1 MADDWQQ
8 AFNGFVYTNTW
19 PQLIR
24 IDTVHA
30 ILSLT
35 RHEAR
40 RESLTMFISRWTLFA
55 RLRSRSGV
63 GCKLQKKLLD
73 THYDCHDRW
82 VVYVSRS
89 LGRWLNP
96 LGPRGISKM
105 AESEKRSCSQVIMI
119 DDNLKVPICQTYFS
133 EQMIHKLIV
142 KTRESRKGKNFAKVS
157 ITSLSNCLN
166 TNEWVGIVNSRY
178 INAWGSIK
186 VTGCKTRSAERIWHM
201 SPLALPQFRVDPVR
215 KKYFKHC
222 ENITL
227 LTHNIK
233 SETPGASSHRLSS
246 KLSKAHT
253 YKSLKHDI
261 LWG

>member
-1 MADDWQQ
+1 MIDSRLSMASSI
-8 AFNGFVYTNTW
+8 
-19 PQLIR
+19 LIR
-24 IDTVHA
+24 GHNWSGLTLCMQYSAWHDT
-30 ILSLT
+30 
-35 RHEAR
+35 RQE
-40 RESLTMFISRWTLFA
+40 EN
-55 RLRSRSGV
+55 RSRCLYHGELYLLDCDRDLELVAS
-63 GCKLQKKLLD
+63 CKKKLLD

-82 VVYVSRS
+82 VVYVRWS

-201 SPLALPQFRVDPVR
+201 SPLALPQFRVNPVR

-233 SETPGASSHRLSS
+233 SETPGASSHRSWVRL
-246 KLSKAHT
+246 T
-253 YKSLKHDI
+253 PTSL
-261 LWG
+261 